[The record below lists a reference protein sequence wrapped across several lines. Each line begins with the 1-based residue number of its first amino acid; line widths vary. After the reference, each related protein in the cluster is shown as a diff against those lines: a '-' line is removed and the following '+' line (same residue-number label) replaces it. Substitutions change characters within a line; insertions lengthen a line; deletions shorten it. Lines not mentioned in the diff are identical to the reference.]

1 MRGKVLGTYTTTFK
15 DGTVSGVLLVER
27 TDVDNIKGVCVQPF
41 NVGLNNLPVKIS
53 VTLLVKK
60 FLFLIMVS
68 PDIHGL
74 KICLSFR
81 GCYEC

>member
-41 NVGLNNLPVKIS
+41 NVGLNNLPVKNIGD
-53 VTLLVKK
+53 LVGKEV
-60 FLFLIMVS
+60 FVS
-68 PDIHGL
+68 DNGFPRYTWVKDM
-74 KICLSFR
+74 FVF
-81 GCYEC
+81 